1 MEDLRAGPAAQCF
14 PKSLDREAAVL
25 ITIFRSSK
33 ESSIDVKAD
42 AGSGET

>member
-1 MEDLRAGPAAQCF
+1 MGSSMTVR
-14 PKSLDREAAVL
+14 AAVL